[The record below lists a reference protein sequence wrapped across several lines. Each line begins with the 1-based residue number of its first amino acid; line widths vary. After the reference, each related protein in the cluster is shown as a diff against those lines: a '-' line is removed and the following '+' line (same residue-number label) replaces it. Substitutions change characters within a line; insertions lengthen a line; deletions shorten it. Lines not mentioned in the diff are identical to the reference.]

1 MSLLFLVIIF
11 ATIHQ
16 GLLLKCYICDSRTN
30 KNCAIIPKEMEL
42 MDCSIDIIP
51 KTYSFILPSQFDQI
65 DNHSNKSDSQEDII
79 FSITK
84 NLILKDD
91 EFIPKACIKFTDK
104 IYKFRVWGC
113 IFRKDIE
120 SMCSHTDHNYSC
132 QSCINADGCN
142 L

>member
-1 MSLLFLVIIF
+1 
-11 ATIHQ
+11 
-16 GLLLKCYICDSRTN
+16 
-30 KNCAIIPKEMEL
+30 

-51 KTYSFILPSQFDQI
+51 KTYSFILPSQFGQI
-65 DNHSNKSDSQEDII
+65 NNHSDKSDSQEDII
-79 FSITK
+79 YSITK
-84 NLILKDD
+84 NSTLMSIIKDD
-91 EFIPKACIKFTDK
+91 KFHPKACIKFFDK
-104 IYKFRVWGC
+104 SMFIYNLINKNKLLIIDIVFLFFSVNKFKVWGC